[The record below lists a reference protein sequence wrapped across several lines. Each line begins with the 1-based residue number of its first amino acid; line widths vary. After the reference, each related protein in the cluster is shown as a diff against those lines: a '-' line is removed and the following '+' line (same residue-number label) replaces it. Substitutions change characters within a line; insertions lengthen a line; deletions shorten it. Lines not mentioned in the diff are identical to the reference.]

1 MSDNARPR
9 LSAALAAWTR
19 SAAAEVVVARSVEV
33 VDVDADGAVSVRM
46 LTPIQEV
53 VTGTPRWVDA
63 PILPRIPVAYM
74 SIGDLTITAAP
85 SIGDRGLVLV
95 RDVDHGQVD
104 ERQGDPTVSPED
116 PRRWDP
122 VDAVYL
128 PVALTDSAWDTSRT
142 PATGGAV
149 VLAAGTAL
157 RVGSASASSAVALA
171 QQTAARLD
179 RVEAY
184 LNTATYAVST
194 TLGVTSTTA
203 PSPAPFAGAVA
214 ALPRSVASLVA
225 TPVAATTEAAVASS
239 RLYTDD

>member
-9 LSAALAAWTR
+9 LVSALAAWSR
-19 SAAAEVVVARSVEV
+19 AAAAEVVVARSAEV
-33 VDVDADGAVSVRM
+33 VDVDADGCVSVRM

-53 VTGTPRWVDA
+53 VAGSPRWVEA

-74 SIGDLTITAAP
+74 AIGDLTITAAP

-95 RDVDHGQVD
+95 RDVAHGEVD
-104 ERQGDPTVSPED
+104 DGQGGAVVSPED

-128 PVALTDSAWDTSRT
+128 PVALTDSRWSTAKT

-157 RVGSASASSAVALA
+157 RVGSATGSSAVALA
-171 QQTAARLD
+171 QQTNARL
-179 RVEAY
+179 EA
-184 LNTATYAVST
+184 LETFAST
-194 TLGVTSTTA
+194 HVHTGGVLSGALTGTQNGTA
-203 PSPAPFAGAVA
+203 PSG
-214 ALPRSVASLVA
+214 SS
-225 TPVAATTEAAVASS
+225 VASS
-239 RLYTDD
+239 RLLTDD

>member
-1 MSDNARPR
+1 MTDNARPR

-53 VTGTPRWVDA
+53 VAGTPRWVEA

-104 ERQGDPTVSPED
+104 ERQGSPTVSPED

-171 QQTAARLD
+171 QETNSRLD
-179 RVEAY
+179 ALEAFA
-184 LNTATYAVST
+184 ATHT
-194 TLGVTSTTA
+194 HEGVQTGTGESGVATGA
-203 PSPAPFAGAVA
+203 PSG
-214 ALPRSVASLVA
+214 SS
-225 TPVAATTEAAVASS
+225 VASS

>member
-53 VTGTPRWVDA
+53 VAGTPRWVDA

-122 VDAVYL
+122 RGRGL
-128 PVALTDSAWDTSRT
+128 SPGS
-142 PATGGAV
+142 PHGF
-149 VLAAGTAL
+149 
-157 RVGSASASSAVALA
+157 RVGHLED
-171 QQTAARLD
+171 TRHRWRRGPGRRD
-179 RVEAY
+179 
-184 LNTATYAVST
+184 
-194 TLGVTSTTA
+194 G
-203 PSPAPFAGAVA
+203 PACG
-214 ALPRSVASLVA
+214 
-225 TPVAATTEAAVASS
+225 
-239 RLYTDD
+239 

>member
-1 MSDNARPR
+1 MSGNARPR
-9 LSAALAAWTR
+9 LTAALAAWTR

-53 VTGTPRWVDA
+53 VAGTPRWVDA

-171 QQTAARLD
+171 QQTNSRLD
-179 RVEAY
+179 ALEAFA
-184 LNTATYAVST
+184 ATHTHEDVQAGTEQS
-194 TLGVTSTTA
+194 GVAAGA
-203 PSPAPFAGAVA
+203 PSG
-214 ALPRSVASLVA
+214 SS
-225 TPVAATTEAAVASS
+225 VASS